1 MSSLTMFW
9 SWELKSIKI
18 EKLKIYTVRVFI
30 HITLILS
37 VLFFFSTDQS
47 AVAQSLNSDDKKDVE
62 QYEEQITRHQEEN
75 NLKKEL
81 EYSNKVAFIYW
92 QNNLYDKAQ
101 KYFQRCREIN
111 EELGNKNGI
120 KLTSYYLGMIFSQ
133 KEQYE
138 QALESFQRGVKISR
152 ELNLT
157 NSILSGLINLA
168 QTHQAMNNFKQSN
181 QYAQKAL
188 TLAKE
193 QEDMKSEKSCYSL
206 LSENFKKLGNNEKST
221 KYFEL
226 FSSIDKHLKEKRVS
240 EIQEKSESKVNQAQS
255 EKQKKEEE
263 LKEEVSKR
271 KITQDSLQRAKRISR
286 ERQMQLE
293 MKELEIKKKQAQLK
307 LEQTIRNSLIIG
319 FLLIT
324 GFSILLYRFYK
335 QKKKANKK
343 LEEQYQYINAQNK
356 QIQEQKNK
364 LEIQNNKLNDSLTYA
379 ENIQA
384 AILPIQSQ
392 LKKEF
397 DIFILYRP
405 KDIVSGD
412 FYWFT
417 QVYEDGMPEPITY
430 LAVVDCTGHGVPGAF
445 MSMIGNRIFNEIIS
459 EKHILEPAKILQL
472 LNQYIVEALK
482 QETTDNTDGMD
493 VCLISMEHTENHE
506 KNISFAGAKRPLYYY
521 SKSDKE
527 IKKVKGNRYSIGGIN
542 KNKKEKEF
550 TTSQLVLQKGDILYL
565 TTDGIFDQVN
575 NSRKRFSSKRFL
587 KVLHHNADKSL
598 DVQHNEMEMAL
609 DEFRGS
615 SEQRDDITV
624 LGAKII

>member
-1 MSSLTMFW
+1 MQTRL
-9 SWELKSIKI
+9 
-18 EKLKIYTVRVFI
+18 Y
-30 HITLILS
+30 ITLILS
-37 VLFFFSTDQS
+37 VWLFFSTGES
-47 AVAQSLNSDDKKDVE
+47 AVAQSLNPGDQEKLEK
-62 QYEEQITRHQEEN
+62 YEEQITRHRNEN
-75 NLKKEL
+75 NIRKEL

-92 QNNLYDKAQ
+92 QNNLYEKA
-101 KYFQRCREIN
+101 KEYFERCREIN
-111 EELGNKNGI
+111 EKLDNKNGI
-120 KLTSYYLGMIFSQ
+120 KLTSYYLGMIYSQ
-133 KEQYE
+133 KEQYD

-152 ELNLT
+152 ELDLK

-181 QYAQKAL
+181 QHAQEAL
-188 TLAKE
+188 ALAKE
-193 QEDMKSEKSCYSL
+193 QDDMKSVRSCYGL
-206 LSENFKKLGNNEKST
+206 LSENFKKLGNSEKSI
-221 KYFEL
+221 KYFDL
-226 FSSIDKHLKEKRVS
+226 FSSVDKHLKEERIS
-240 EIQEKSESKVNQAQS
+240 EIQNTSESKVNQAQA
-255 EKQKKEEE
+255 EKQKTQDE
-263 LKEEVSKR
+263 LNEEVSKR
-271 KITQDSLQRAKRISR
+271 KRTQDSLQRAERISR

-307 LEQTIRNSLIIG
+307 LERTIRNSLIIG
-319 FLLIT
+319 FVLIA

-335 QKKKANKK
+335 QKKKAHKK
-343 LEEQYQYINAQNK
+343 LEAQYQQINAQNK

-379 ENIQA
+379 ENIQS
-384 AILPIQSQ
+384 AILPVQSE
-392 LKKEF
+392 LKKAF
-397 DIFILYRP
+397 DIFVLYRP

-417 QVYEDGMPEPITY
+417 QVYENGMPRPITF

-459 EKHILEPAKILQL
+459 EKRIMEPAKILEL
-472 LNQYIVEALK
+472 LNQYIVEALR

-493 VCLISMEHTENHE
+493 VCLISMEHTDNHQ
-506 KNISFAGAKRPLYYY
+506 KIIRFAGAKRPLYYY
-521 SKSDKE
+521 SKSEGE
-527 IKKVKGNRYSIGGIN
+527 INKIRGDRYSIGGIN

-550 TTSQLVLQKGDILYL
+550 TTKQLNLQKEDILYL

-587 KVLHHNADKSL
+587 KILNHNADQFL
-598 DVQHNEMEMAL
+598 EVQHNKMEMAL
-609 DEFRGS
+609 DEFKGN